1 MAKAK
6 QRFAWRR
13 EASNGT
19 AIKVDQ
25 STDETLRI
33 DGMEFP
39 QAIREEIFVYGISK
53 IIDDRLSQVAPDA
66 KMSEARTLVAQLIS
80 GEWKAERVGG
90 ARQLAAI
97 IIVIMNELGC
107 SVHQAQAAWRKQ
119 DDAEKAAL
127 REALAEKVQQVEEAR
142 KTADEV
148 SLDGLLASS

>member
-80 GEWKAERVGG
+80 GEWKACDTGRRVHRISR
-90 ARQLAAI
+90 RQQAWINFAMASDSPEMT
-97 IIVIMNELGC
+97 VCFGEL
-107 SVHQAQAAWRKQ
+107 
-119 DDAEKAAL
+119 
-127 REALAEKVQQVEEAR
+127 
-142 KTADEV
+142 
-148 SLDGLLASS
+148 

>member
-39 QAIREEIFVYGISK
+39 QAIREEIF
-53 IIDDRLSQVAPDA
+53 DWLTLS
-66 KMSEARTLVAQLIS
+66 
-80 GEWKAERVGG
+80 
-90 ARQLAAI
+90 
-97 IIVIMNELGC
+97 
-107 SVHQAQAAWRKQ
+107 
-119 DDAEKAAL
+119 
-127 REALAEKVQQVEEAR
+127 
-142 KTADEV
+142 
-148 SLDGLLASS
+148 ASN